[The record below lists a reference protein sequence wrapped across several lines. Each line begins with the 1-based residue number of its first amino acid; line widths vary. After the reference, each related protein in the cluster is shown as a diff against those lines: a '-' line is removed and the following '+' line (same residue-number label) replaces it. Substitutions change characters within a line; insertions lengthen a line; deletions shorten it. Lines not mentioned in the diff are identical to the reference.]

1 MKWDHMNACVKMVI
15 KTMEQIKIVK
25 VCAAIATCIIVLNY
39 RHSLESVYSIGRDTH
54 IIVIMQF

>member
-1 MKWDHMNACVKMVI
+1 MKWDHINAFVRMVI
-15 KTMEQIKIVK
+15 NHIEIKIVK

-39 RHSLESVYSIGRDTH
+39 HSLESVNSIGRDTH